1 MKGFLYLSL
10 ILTVLYGAGFAESAD
25 FTDGFVMPHL
35 DKGWSRGNVG
45 DKYASYLLT
54 GYSLVMK
61 AQTGEHGFDLKVNF
75 GALKIGR
82 ACPANFIAETQI
94 NAKPYAAIQGAGL
107 FYYQDEENYLKLYR
121 VQYEGAKQTVMLDG
135 YLNGE
140 KITPE
145 WVDFADSAFVL
156 RLICV
161 GGKVSG
167 WCSIDGTEWQRV
179 GETAGGFG
187 DGAVIGL
194 FTENQWQDNPFS
206 AEFHYF
212 KLYKK

>member
-82 ACPANFIAETQI
+82 ACPANFINTSKD
-94 NAKPYAAIQGAGL
+94 AKKNIK
-107 FYYQDEENYLKLYR
+107 FVIIIFTSFNYKFSCLKISL
-121 VQYEGAKQTVMLDG
+121 
-135 YLNGE
+135 
-140 KITPE
+140 
-145 WVDFADSAFVL
+145 
-156 RLICV
+156 
-161 GGKVSG
+161 
-167 WCSIDGTEWQRV
+167 
-179 GETAGGFG
+179 
-187 DGAVIGL
+187 
-194 FTENQWQDNPFS
+194 
-206 AEFHYF
+206 
-212 KLYKK
+212 